1 MAGQWDIEAFPGG
14 NYVLKIDGLFA
25 AEIDEIK
32 NLLFAVAPESIGLWV
47 PVCTFIIR
55 AYILH
60 FEKFQ

>member
-32 NLLFAVAPESIGLWV
+32 NLLFAVAPESIGHPIWKIE
-47 PVCTFIIR
+47 PQPDFGKNT
-55 AYILH
+55 YT
-60 FEKFQ
+60 